1 MPLDNFHLKLKI
13 KVSPKSE
20 KINFDFTGSSRES
33 LDNFKAPLPI
43 TKAVIIY
50 VLRCLINED
59 IPLNSGILEPVEIS
73 TDSNSIINPSKNAA
87 VAAGNVEVSQALAN
101 CIFGALSIKAS
112 CQSTMNNVILGNDKF
127 QYYETVCGG
136 QGAGENH
143 DGCDAIQTNMTN
155 SRSTDPEIFEEEYP
169 IILAEISLVG
179 KKQNNGKWYGG
190 RCIKKI
196 FVICDNMSCSLLSN
210 NRKEP
215 PFGLSGGDPGKLGSN
230 AIIRNNVL
238 KELEGNCQIQ
248 LLIGDKLAVI
258 TPSGGGYG
266 EKKL

>member
-1 MPLDNFHLKLKI
+1 M
-13 KVSPKSE
+13 
-20 KINFDFTGSSRES
+20 
-33 LDNFKAPLPI
+33 
-43 TKAVIIY
+43 
-50 VLRCLINED
+50 RCLINED

-87 VAAGNVEVSQALAN
+87 VSAGNVEVSQALAN

-136 QGAGENH
+136 QGAGENQ

-179 KKQNNGKWYGG
+179 KKQNNGKWKGG
-190 RCIKKI
+190 RGLKKI
-196 FVICDNMSCSLLSN
+196 FVICDNMNCSLLSN

-215 PFGLSGGDPGKLGSN
+215 PFGLSGGEPGKLGSN

-266 EKKL
+266 EKNNL